1 MMKKLLLFVVMLTG
15 LTNVWAQSNG
25 TLTVANIKNA
35 VPGYRGSFDLML
47 DSENLY
53 AGYQFRFDLPSG
65 LTYDGYANG
74 PLIDGHTATVS
85 GTTTVTFTGK
95 ASPTANFTAKTG
107 TLLTIYFTV
116 DGSATGTLSGGR
128 LWDIHFSSA
137 NAVDFAMAESSFS
150 VPIGN
155 TVTLSEDETSAP
167 AAISGVDVTVNRT
180 LKANVWNTICLPFA
194 MNSTQITSAFG
205 SDAQIANLQ
214 SVAYTKVYNADE
226 GEEVIAGV
234 EIAFVSVTEM
244 EAHHPY
250 IIKVSSAKTD
260 FSVSGVT
267 ITSGTPTVN
276 VGTNSNYKNFVGTY
290 TGTTIPDG
298 GLFLSNNQF
307 KYSTGVS
314 KLKAFRG
321 YFNFRDKLYGYNTVS
336 APAIYLDIDG
346 ISTGI
351 SALNLDA
358 DNVAGTY
365 YNVQGQQ
372 VAQPTKGLYI
382 VNGRKVIIK

>member
-180 LKANVWNTICLPFA
+180 LKANVWNTLVLPFPMTA
-194 MNSTQITSAFG
+194 AQVTSAFG
-205 SDAQIANLQ
+205 ADAQLAYFTGYTTSGENLTVNFE
-214 SVAYTKVYNADE
+214 SRTA
-226 GEEVIAGV
+226 I
-234 EIAFVSVTEM
+234 
-244 EAHHPY
+244 EAHTPY
-250 IIKVSSAKTD
+250 ILKVSSAINS
-260 FSVSGVT
+260 F
-267 ITSGTPTVN
+267 TVN
-276 VGTNSNYKNFVGTY
+276 SVDITEASNSLTVNYGNPVAKKAFIGTY
-290 TGTTIPDG
+290 VTATSVPQYSLYLSDNKFKFSTGTT
-298 GLFLSNNQF
+298 
-307 KYSTGVS
+307 KV
-314 KLKAFRG
+314 KAFRA
-321 YFNFRDKLYGYNTVS
+321 YFTFVDAYYTA